1 MQSGLW
7 QDDRSV
13 SRQFFPRKETN
24 ASGHF
29 GATAMKPIRL
39 MAGFFTV
46 GIWTLLSRV
55 MGFVRDILIAAYLG
69 TGPVAE
75 AFLVAFSLPN
85 LFRRFFAEG
94 AFNMAFVPMFSKKVE
109 GDDGAHRFA
118 QDAFVGLGGILTVF
132 TVIGVI
138 LMPALVAMMAS
149 GFIGTERFDLA
160 VYYGRIAFPYIL
172 FISLTALLSGV
183 LNATGRFTA
192 AAAAPV
198 LLNIIFVLALIITAF
213 TCTCAGPDGQAV
225 IGRSLAYAVPLAG
238 IAQLVLVWFAAKRSG
253 YALRIGMPKITP
265 ELKKLA
271 MIAAPAALAGGVV
284 QINLLVGRQVAS
296 FFEGAVAWLNYADR
310 LYQLP
315 LGVVGIAIGVVLLP
329 DLSRRL
335 RADDEVG
342 GRDAFNR
349 ASEISLALT
358 IPASVALMVIPL
370 PLVSVLFERGAF
382 TSDDTAATALAV
394 AIYGLGLPAFVLQ
407 KTLQPLFFAR
417 EDTKRPFYYALVAML
432 LNAALAIGLSPLIGF
447 AAAAIGTTLTGW
459 AMVVLLIRG
468 TGTMGDAAKF
478 DARFKRRLGW
488 IVLAAFGMGL
498 ILLVAAT
505 VMKPFFGVATVRYL
519 ALLILVLIG
528 IVSYF
533 GIGHLLGAFKLS
545 EFRRNLRG

>member
-1 MQSGLW
+1 
-7 QDDRSV
+7 
-13 SRQFFPRKETN
+13 
-24 ASGHF
+24 
-29 GATAMKPIRL
+29 MKPIRL

-55 MGFVRDILIAAYLG
+55 MGFVRDIMIAAYLG

-94 AFNMAFVPMFSKKVE
+94 AFNMAFVPMFSKKLE
-109 GDDGAHRFA
+109 GDEGAHRFA
-118 QDAFVGLGGILTVF
+118 QDAFVGLAGVLTVF

-138 LMPALVAMMAS
+138 FMPALVAMMAS
-149 GFIGTERFDLA
+149 GFLGSERFDLA

-172 FISLTALLSGV
+172 FISLSALLSGV

-198 LLNIIFVLALIITAF
+198 LLNIIFVAALVI
-213 TCTCAGPDGQAV
+213 AGFGCECGDFAGQIYLGQA
-225 IGRSLAYAVPLAG
+225 LAYAVPIAG
-238 IAQLVLVWFAAKRSG
+238 VAQLAVVWFAAKRAG
-253 YALRIGMPKITP
+253 YALKIGMPKMTP
-265 ELKKLA
+265 ELKRLA
-271 MIAAPAALAGGVV
+271 IIAAPAALAGGVV

-296 FFEGAVAWLNYADR
+296 FFDGAVAWLNYADR

-335 RADDEVG
+335 RAGDDEG

-358 IPASVALMVIPL
+358 VPAAIALIVIPV

-394 AIYGLGLPAFVLQ
+394 AIYGMGLPAFVLQ

-417 EDTKRPFYYALVAML
+417 EDTKRPFYYALIAMV

-447 AAAAIGTTLTGW
+447 TAAAIGTSLTSW
-459 AMVVLLIRG
+459 AMVVLLARG
-468 TGTMGDAAKF
+468 AQTMGDAAKF
-478 DARFKRRLGW
+478 DARFKSRLVR
-488 IVLAAFGMGL
+488 IVGASIAMGGV
-498 ILLVAAT
+498 LLVAA
-505 VMKPFFGVATVRYL
+505 MLMQPLLEMATVRYL
-519 ALLILVLIG
+519 ALLALVLIG
-528 IVSYF
+528 MISYF
-533 GIGHLLGAFKLS
+533 GIGHLLGAFRLS
-545 EFRRNLRG
+545 ELKRNLRR

>member
-1 MQSGLW
+1 MRWLGN
-7 QDDRSV
+7 
-13 SRQFFPRKETN
+13 E
-24 ASGHF
+24 
-29 GATAMKPIRL
+29 AMKPIRL

-55 MGFVRDILIAAYLG
+55 MGFVRDIMIAAYLG

-109 GDDGAHRFA
+109 GDDEAHKFA
-118 QDAFVGLGGILTVF
+118 QDAFVGLGAILTVL
-132 TVIGVI
+132 TVVAII
-138 LMPALVAMMAS
+138 FMPALVTMMAS
-149 GFIGTERFDLA
+149 GFLGTERFDLA

-192 AAAAPV
+192 AAAAPI
-198 LLNIIFVLALIITAF
+198 LLNVVFVLTLVVMAT
-213 TCTCAGPDGQAV
+213 TCECTGPDGQST
-225 IGRSLAYAVPLAG
+225 IGQALAYAVPVAG
-238 IAQLVLVWFAAKRSG
+238 IAQLAVVWVAAKRAG
-253 YALRIGMPKITP
+253 YALRIGMPKMTP
-265 ELKKLA
+265 ELKRLA
-271 MIAAPAALAGGVV
+271 IIAAPAALAGGVV

-296 FFEGAVAWLNYADR
+296 FFDGAVAWLNYADR

-335 RADDEVG
+335 RAGDEAG

-382 TSDDTAATALAV
+382 TSNDTAATALAV

-417 EDTKRPFYYALVAML
+417 EDTKRPFYYALMAMV
-432 LNAALAIGLSPLIGF
+432 LNAVLAIGLSPIIGF
-447 AAAAIGTTLTGW
+447 AAAAVGTSLTGW
-459 AMVVLLIRG
+459 AMVLLLING
-468 TGTMGDAAKF
+468 TRTMGDAAKF
-478 DARFKRRLGW
+478 DARFTKRLGR
-488 IVLAAFGMGL
+488 IILAALGMGA
-498 ILLVAAT
+498 ILFAT
-505 VMKPFFGVATVRYL
+505 ATMMQPYFAVATVRYL
-519 ALLILVLIG
+519 ALLILIMTG

-533 GIGHLLGAFKLS
+533 GIGHLIGAFKIS
-545 EFRRNLRG
+545 EFRRNLRR